1 MKNSN
6 AKVAEVVKGNYE
18 LKSVEIAQNNTRA
31 VISISAHDL
40 DASRMNAAPV
50 SASKFGLEILCGAS
64 CAVGA
69 M

>member
-18 LKSVEIAQNNTRA
+18 LKSVEMSQSNTRA
-31 VISISAHDL
+31 VISISARDL
-40 DASRMNAAPV
+40 DASRMNASPV
-50 SASKFGLEILCGAS
+50 SASKFGLEVLCGAS

>member
-1 MKNSN
+1 MNKSN

-18 LKSVEIAQNNTRA
+18 LKSVEIVQNNTRA
-31 VISISAHDL
+31 MISMSARDL
-40 DASRMNAAPV
+40 DASRINAAPV
-50 SASKFGLEILCGAS
+50 SASKFGLEVLCGAS

>member
-18 LKSVEIAQNNTRA
+18 LKSVEITQNNTRA
-31 VISISAHDL
+31 VISISARDL

>member
-31 VISISAHDL
+31 VISISARDL

>member
-31 VISISAHDL
+31 VISISASDL